1 MYEYI
6 FVRVQPLKMF
16 SRDIPY
22 KEVINDYAKMG
33 YRFVTAIPAR
43 ENTEGVTW
51 AYDLV
56 FEMPVDEKDL

>member
-6 FVRVQPLKMF
+6 FVPVKPQGMF

-33 YRFVTAIPAR
+33 WRFVSAIPSR
-43 ENTEGVTW
+43 QSMDGVNW
-51 AYDLV
+51 GYDLV
-56 FEMPVDEKDL
+56 FEKEIPKERM